1 MRTVV
6 IAIALGVLLLGSLW
20 ASFTFSN
27 RDRSDPPPAAAP
39 GPIVDEEEASAE
51 PSLPVPDPISSLS
64 AAKQDTGDAAYASP
78 KESGYYDESWN
89 VVDFWPG
96 EWPDGFTVTG
106 DYVVF
111 MGREEARPGS
121 PAIIACPLPKNM
133 NVNPWNADRIA
144 TENWAFKS
152 AQYRSRITMLEDA
165 QLVSDYSGPK
175 KTLDVKAGDVLRYE
189 AYYSEGYFLASFEGE
204 EYELNESEL
213 GDIASFE
220 EAPEDDLWVRVSCD
234 YGKGGEVWL
243 LLSEVQRQR
252 GVGPVSFDGFGEA
265 SDLDIGPNDI
275 TR

>member
-1 MRTVV
+1 MRTAI
-6 IAIALGVLLLGSLW
+6 IAIALGLLLAGSLW

-27 RDRSDPPPAAAP
+27 RDQADPEPAAAP
-39 GPIVDEEEASAE
+39 GPMFESEATGE
-51 PSLPVPDPISSLS
+51 PSLPVPDPVSGL
-64 AAKQDTGDAAYASP
+64 DTARSQATDEPYVSP
-78 KESGYYDESWN
+78 KESGFYDENWN
-89 VVDFWPG
+89 IVDFWPG

-106 DYVVF
+106 DYVVL
-111 MGREEARPGS
+111 MGREEPRPGS
-121 PAIIACPLPKNM
+121 PAIIACPLPSNM
-133 NVNPWNADRIA
+133 NVNPWNDDRVA

-165 QLVSDYSGPK
+165 ELVSDYSGPK
-175 KTLDVKAGDVLRYE
+175 KTLEVEVGDVLRHE

-204 EYELNESEL
+204 EYELNESDLTE
-213 GDIASFE
+213 IASFE
-220 EAPEDDLWVRVSCD
+220 QSPDDDLWVRVTCH

-252 GVGPVSFDGFGEA
+252 GIGPVSFDAFGEA